1 LGKEGKAMRGPFP
14 LTAEQVG
21 LQVQSTSPGF
31 YVHSKDSSGNA
42 GHYVGRSDT
51 NVAERLLQWVG
62 SKYVRFW
69 FDYAGSAKA
78 AFEGE
83 CTWFHALGGTATLEN
98 QQHPGRPENTNWKC
112 PKCGVFE

>member
-1 LGKEGKAMRGPFP
+1 MKGAFP

-31 YVHSKDSSGNA
+31 YVLSRDSSGSA

-51 NVAERLLQWVG
+51 SVAERLMQWVG
-62 SKYVRFW
+62 SAYRRFW
-69 FDYAGSAKA
+69 FDYAGSPKG

-83 CTWFHALGGTATLEN
+83 CTWFHSLGGTGKLDN
-98 QQHPGRPENTNWKC
+98 KQHPDRPQGTDWKC
-112 PKCGVFE
+112 PKCRVFG